1 MAPRR
6 KLTPKEF
13 ERRSREILL
22 RMQGLAKPF
31 ADDSAE
37 ARKRRRDQGEKDHF
51 WFMRTYLP
59 HYFTKPFSAFQ
70 RRKLEM
76 LETRG
81 KALMALA
88 EPREHGKSAIAS
100 FGYEIHQACY
110 QKRRYMLLVSD
121 TQDLAAEFVQW
132 IKLEFEEN
140 PRLRQ
145 DFGDLVT
152 SGYWTDEDIVVG
164 GKSRIRAVGRGQRIR
179 GTRFMQWRP
188 DLIDIDDLENDIN
201 VKNKKLVKETLQWL
215 LSACYGSLDR
225 NGTMMMV
232 GTMLARVSVLNLLV
246 RHIREKAE
254 EFVRKFGVR
263 RMDAVVLSAI
273 TPEGVPLWPEN
284 YTLDELEQIRMTVGS
299 VAWASD
305 WMNQPID
312 QGVIK
317 EEWIRYYKPEE
328 LLARQLAY
336 FAGSDPSARAG
347 ESNDYKAT
355 IIVARDM
362 ATKELFVT
370 HAFIRRC
377 SIGEMDR
384 NFINRY
390 REYYMPA
397 SGFETNGFQMVVKD
411 DLEKLCLQEGLY
423 PNIVSVEHRTDKL
436 LRMGRLGPQIE
447 RGVIRF
453 LKGDSDQDLLVEQ
466 LCALGGNEKDDGPDA
481 LEIAVSMAERTVDD
495 FVRREG
501 AARRIRFRARQ
512 EGYFA

>member
-31 ADDSAE
+31 ADDSE
-37 ARKRRRDQGEKDHF
+37 AAKKRRREQGEKDHF

-59 HYFTKPFSAFQ
+59 HYFFKPFSAFQ
-70 RRKLEM
+70 RRKVEM

-81 KALMALA
+81 KALMARA

-110 QKRRYMLLVSD
+110 QKRHYMIILSD

-152 SGYWTDEDIVVG
+152 AGYWTDDDIVVG
-164 GKSRIRAVGRGQRIR
+164 GKVRIRAVGRGQRIR

-188 DLIDIDDLENDIN
+188 DLIDVDDLENDIN

-225 NGTMMMV
+225 NGTMMMH
-232 GTMLARVSVLNLLV
+232 GTMLARVSVLSLLV

-254 EFVRKFGVR
+254 EFVQKYGVR
-263 RMDAVVLSAI
+263 RMDAEVLGAI
-273 TPEGVPLWPEN
+273 TPEGEPLWPEN
-284 YTLDELEQIRMTVGS
+284 YTLEELEQIRMTVGS
-299 VAWASD
+299 VVWAAD
-305 WMNQPID
+305 YMNQPID

-317 EEWIRYYKPEE
+317 EEWIRYVLPEE
-328 LLARQLAY
+328 IAIHPQAY
-336 FAGSDPSARAG
+336 FSGSDPSARHG
-347 ESNDYKAT
+347 ENNDYKAV
-355 IIVARDM
+355 IVLARDQENKTLTV
-362 ATKELFVT
+362 A

-377 SIGEMDR
+377 SIGEMDQA
-384 NFINRY
+384 FINRY
-390 REYYMPA
+390 REFKMLGC
-397 SGFETNGFQMVVKD
+397 GFETNGFQMVVKE
-411 DLEKLCLQEGLY
+411 DLEKRCQAEGLY
-423 PNIVSVEHRTDKL
+423 PPIVSVEHRTDKL
-436 LRMGRLGPQIE
+436 LRMGRLGPMIE
-447 RGVIRF
+447 RGVLRF
-453 LKGDSDQDLLVEQ
+453 IKGHSDQDLLVEQ

-481 LEIAVSMAERTVDD
+481 LEMAVAMAER
-495 FVRREG
+495 G
-501 AARRIRFRARQ
+501 AAEFAYRESDQKRIRFRARQ